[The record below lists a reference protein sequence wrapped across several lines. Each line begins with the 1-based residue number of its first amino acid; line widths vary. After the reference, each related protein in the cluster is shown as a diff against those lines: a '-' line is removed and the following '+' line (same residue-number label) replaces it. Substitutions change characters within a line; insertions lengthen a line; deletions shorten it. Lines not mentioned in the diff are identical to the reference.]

1 MTGKIFGREVIQIEG
16 QNKITFLYILQF
28 DSTLKKGTPNIP
40 ITISIISHPIHISIT
55 HKIYEDML
63 ISP

>member
-1 MTGKIFGREVIQIEG
+1 MTGKIFGLEVIQIQG

-28 DSTLKKGTPNIP
+28 VSKLKKWHSNIL
-40 ITISIISHPIHISIT
+40 ITVCIVSQSIHVST
-55 HKIYEDML
+55 TQKIYEIVL